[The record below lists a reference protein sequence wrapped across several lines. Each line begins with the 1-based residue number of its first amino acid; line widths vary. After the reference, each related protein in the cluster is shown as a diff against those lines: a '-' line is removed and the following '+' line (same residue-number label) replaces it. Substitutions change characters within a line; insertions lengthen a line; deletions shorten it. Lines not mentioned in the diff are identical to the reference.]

1 MKYYLEYLEK
11 LQGKM
16 NLDEKVNHAELA
28 EYKELHSKYDTISS
42 LFVLIGIV
50 FALSTILVLPYS
62 RIGVVIAMLLSIGSV
77 CGVADNGNKAE
88 HYGELFRNER
98 DKVYNANYSV
108 IKNTIIEDGDEQMQ
122 QLVTWERMCELT
134 ADDKEKY
141 SELLRI
147 VHDVCREYVILWGN

>member
-77 CGVADNGNKAE
+77 WCGGQWK
-88 HYGELFRNER
+88 
-98 DKVYNANYSV
+98 
-108 IKNTIIEDGDEQMQ
+108 
-122 QLVTWERMCELT
+122 
-134 ADDKEKY
+134 
-141 SELLRI
+141 
-147 VHDVCREYVILWGN
+147 

>member
-1 MKYYLEYLEK
+1 M
-11 LQGKM
+11 
-16 NLDEKVNHAELA
+16 
-28 EYKELHSKYDTISS
+28 
-42 LFVLIGIV
+42 
-50 FALSTILVLPYS
+50 
-62 RIGVVIAMLLSIGSV
+62 

-134 ADDKEKY
+134 AEDKEKY

-147 VHDVCREYVILWGN
+147 VHDVCRAYVILWGN